1 MNSIK
6 LWKRMDA
13 IFMNSENSKT
23 SDPHRILLNLSD
35 VTNLNGSDE
44 NVASS
49 SLSIQYTWKNT
60 ENHTKR

>member
-1 MNSIK
+1 
-6 LWKRMDA
+6 MDA
-13 IFMNSENSKT
+13 IFMNSENGKT

-60 ENHTKR
+60 ESHTKR